1 MGKRGFKGC
10 SENPKKSRVE
20 KATKIRGL
28 IPQNDMF
35 IKHLFSEHSN
45 AILQSVETPEEGSEM
60 TTKPRRVAL
69 YCRVS
74 TGSQTVENQLMEL
87 QTIADRHGWEVVAVF
102 KDEAISGSKGRDK
115 RPGFDELCKAVTRK
129 EFDMV
134 ASWAVDRLGRS
145 LADLLA
151 FLQELHSKDV
161 GLYLHQQGLDTTTP
175 NGRAMFQML
184 GVFAEFERSMI
195 QERVKSGLSRA
206 KAEGKI
212 LGRPKVAAGVEQAI
226 IEAKASGKGIR
237 KIASELGTSPA
248 TVIRVLDDAR
258 IKRETRKR
266 QA

>member
-28 IPQNDMF
+28 
-35 IKHLFSEHSN
+35 
-45 AILQSVETPEEGSEM
+45 ILQSVETPEEGSEM

-161 GLYLHQQGLDTTTP
+161 GLYLHHQGLDTTTP